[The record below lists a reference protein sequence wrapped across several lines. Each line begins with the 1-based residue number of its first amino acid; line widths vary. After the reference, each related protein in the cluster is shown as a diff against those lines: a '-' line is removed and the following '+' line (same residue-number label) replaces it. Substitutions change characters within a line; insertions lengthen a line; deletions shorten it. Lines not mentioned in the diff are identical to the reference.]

1 MVPDDQ
7 VGVAVVDLGQVGSF
21 VLVEMSSSPLY
32 VAPASH
38 QSGHS
43 PLDGLGLAGRAGLAG
58 DSPPHAALVGRDE

>member
-1 MVPDDQ
+1 MVPDHQEGVIVVHLSQ
-7 VGVAVVDLGQVGSF
+7 VRGAVSLHCGCP
-21 VLVEMSSSPLY
+21 PLY

-58 DSPPHAALVGRDE
+58 DSSPHAALVGRDE